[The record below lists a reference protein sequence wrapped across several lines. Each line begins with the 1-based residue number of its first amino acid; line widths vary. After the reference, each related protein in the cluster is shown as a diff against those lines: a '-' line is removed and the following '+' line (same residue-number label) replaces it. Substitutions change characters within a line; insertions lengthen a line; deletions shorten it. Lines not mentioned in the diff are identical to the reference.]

1 MGVGRNL
8 KNGSPRAVL
17 GSLFVC
23 GLLITG
29 TLGSAVVQAGRAE
42 AAPTVW
48 SIVSS
53 PNVSGV
59 ESSSL
64 QGVSCISPTDCTAVG
79 ESTSNNYFVEKT
91 LIESW
96 NGTSWSIIPSPD
108 PSGAT
113 DSDLQNVS
121 CLSSTDCTAVG
132 ESSSDSF
139 STFQTLV
146 ESWNGTSW
154 SIIPS
159 PDPSGATA
167 SDLQSVSCL
176 SSTDCTAVG
185 YFVVTSAETLVESW
199 DGTAWSIIPSPNPD
213 GVVVSYLLSVSC
225 LSTTN
230 CTAVGDFTYE
240 SESPQ
245 PGQTLVESW
254 DGTSWSIVPS
264 PDPSGATASDLQSVS
279 CLSSTDCT
287 AVGNYDVNTLVQTL
301 VESWDGTSWSIIP
314 SPDPGDA
321 NASVLASVSC
331 LSSTDC
337 TAVGRSVNM
346 SAQTLVESW
355 DGTSWSIVP
364 SPDPSGATPNGLQ
377 SVSCL
382 SFTDCTAVGG
392 SSNGTLVETSSFAI
406 ISSDSTTFTL
416 GQPGSFIVTTTSA
429 AVPSLAELGSI
440 PNGVTFTDNGDGT
453 ATLAGTPGPGAAG
466 AYPITITA
474 SDSVDPDVT
483 QDFTLTVNRAPQTVA
498 FTSTNP
504 SPVIVGAPS
513 YTPTTAR
520 GHSTS
525 PVVISLDTDSTG
537 CTLAIGMVHF
547 TAPGRC
553 VLDANQAGDGNYLPA
568 PQVQQI
574 ITVYQTPS
582 FTGGSS
588 TTFIE
593 GSHGSFTVK
602 VKGYPTP
609 TISETG
615 TLPKGVKFVRGVL
628 SGTPTQSGNFPI
640 TLTASNGFGNPA
652 KEKFTLSV
660 VKAPPVITSVNTTT
674 FIKGSYG
681 SFTVKATGYP
691 RPTFMKTGTLPSGV
705 TLSSAG
711 VLSGTPKVTGRFSIT
726 IKATNS
732 LGMSSQSFVLYVVSS

>member
-1 MGVGRNL
+1 M
-8 KNGSPRAVL
+8 
-17 GSLFVC
+17 
-23 GLLITG
+23 
-29 TLGSAVVQAGRAE
+29 
-42 AAPTVW
+42 
-48 SIVSS
+48 
-53 PNVSGV
+53 
-59 ESSSL
+59 
-64 QGVSCISPTDCTAVG
+64 
-79 ESTSNNYFVEKT
+79 
-91 LIESW
+91 
-96 NGTSWSIIPSPD
+96 
-108 PSGAT
+108 
-113 DSDLQNVS
+113 
-121 CLSSTDCTAVG
+121 
-132 ESSSDSF
+132 
-139 STFQTLV
+139 
-146 ESWNGTSW
+146 
-154 SIIPS
+154 
-159 PDPSGATA
+159 
-167 SDLQSVSCL
+167 
-176 SSTDCTAVG
+176 
-185 YFVVTSAETLVESW
+185 
-199 DGTAWSIIPSPNPD
+199 
-213 GVVVSYLLSVSC
+213 
-225 LSTTN
+225 
-230 CTAVGDFTYE
+230 
-240 SESPQ
+240 
-245 PGQTLVESW
+245 
-254 DGTSWSIVPS
+254 
-264 PDPSGATASDLQSVS
+264 
-279 CLSSTDCT
+279 
-287 AVGNYDVNTLVQTL
+287 
-301 VESWDGTSWSIIP
+301 
-314 SPDPGDA
+314 
-321 NASVLASVSC
+321 
-331 LSSTDC
+331 
-337 TAVGRSVNM
+337 
-346 SAQTLVESW
+346 
-355 DGTSWSIVP
+355 
-364 SPDPSGATPNGLQ
+364 
-377 SVSCL
+377 
-382 SFTDCTAVGG
+382 GG

-525 PVVISLDTDSTG
+525 PVVISLDIHSTG

-553 VLDANQAGDGNYLPA
+553 VLDADQAGDGNYLPA

-588 TTFIE
+588 TMFIE

-628 SGTPTQSGNFPI
+628 FRHTDAKRELPYHSHGFEWVRQSRKGKVHSKCGQGTPCDHLGQHDHVHQ
-640 TLTASNGFGNPA
+640 GF
-652 KEKFTLSV
+652 LRV
-660 VKAPPVITSVNTTT
+660 VHRE
-674 FIKGSYG
+674 GDG
-681 SFTVKATGYP
+681 LP

-711 VLSGTPKVTGRFSIT
+711 VLSGTPTVTGRFSIT